1 VLNVPQGRWLSRVES
16 ARGELAYLLVGDG
29 SAKPWRL
36 KVRSPNFSNLAA
48 LPEIIKGCRVADV
61 VAVLSTLDVVIPCI
75 DR

>member
-1 VLNVPQGRWLSRVES
+1 MTDNWIWHTERIPPAVTAWLTDLLGGGGVV
-16 ARGELAYLLVGDG
+16 ELAKMVI
-29 SAKPWRL
+29 
-36 KVRSPNFSNLAA
+36 VAA